1 MLRTLLYWSSLMRS
15 QWHSREKLEQLQS
28 EKFRRLVWKAY
39 NESPFHRR
47 LYSHEMVEKVNA
59 EGLV

>member
-1 MLRTLLYWSSLMRS
+1 MRS

>member
-39 NESPFHRR
+39 NESPFPQTA
-47 LYSHEMVEKVNA
+47 LQP
-59 EGLV
+59 